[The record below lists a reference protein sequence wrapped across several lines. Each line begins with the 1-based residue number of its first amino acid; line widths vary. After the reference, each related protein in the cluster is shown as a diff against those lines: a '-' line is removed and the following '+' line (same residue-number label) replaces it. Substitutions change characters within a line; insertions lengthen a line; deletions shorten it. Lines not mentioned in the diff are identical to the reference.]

1 MVLAV
6 GGVRVPCAGV
16 AVAVL
21 VMWRASMSGRVM
33 VYGAAAV
40 QVRVSRAWMVVVVA
54 PVGLVQV
61 MEGRRGSVMVRLVM
75 GRAVGLVTVKE

>member
-1 MVLAV
+1 MSPRLMLPLDGPVWVLVMLRRGRGMRGVVVLAV

-33 VYGAAAV
+33 V
-40 QVRVSRAWMVVVVA
+40 
-54 PVGLVQV
+54 
-61 MEGRRGSVMVRLVM
+61 
-75 GRAVGLVTVKE
+75 